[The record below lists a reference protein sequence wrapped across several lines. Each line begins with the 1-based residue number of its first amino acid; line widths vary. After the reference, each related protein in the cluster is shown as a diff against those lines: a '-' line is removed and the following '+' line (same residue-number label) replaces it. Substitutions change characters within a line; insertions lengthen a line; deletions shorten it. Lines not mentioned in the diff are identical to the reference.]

1 MNHIGIFET
10 EAHNKYI
17 YDGTTNTIIYG
28 EDEIISVINEHE
40 RLDRSAIYEKAN
52 KNLKDNMDKWDLFK
66 LKTGRVNHISSD
78 SIMKSIEEYLKPQ
91 LILGVTENCNLRCKY
106 CIFSGNYEDFRTH
119 ANNTMPL
126 DIALKSVDKFM
137 NYINKWIEFSPEKLP
152 IISFYGGEPLLNY
165 DLIKEIVKYVQSKKF
180 NTMYS
185 ITTNG
190 TLLNDEIIKFLVD
203 NNFIISVSI
212 DGDKEINDKNR
223 VFPNN
228 VGSFDIVFNNIKKI
242 QSEIKK
248 QDKEMLLPVATLT
261 CYEDDT
267 DMVKLN
273 NFFCEELDTLGKMAG
288 RASKVK
294 DIGSPTKGNTHNDS
308 MNQIFNKYIKHIL
321 NTDNDKNK
329 DDQFFLERVF
339 GTPMTAMYSRNIV
352 TDGLL
357 YSDIIGSA
365 CIPGSKIFVST
376 KGDFYPCEKMSYS
389 FPIGNCEIGLDEDRI
404 CELVHKWSSAFQDNC
419 LECPYKAICGLC
431 YASCSESDGFNF
443 EKICM
448 GRRKSI
454 EKQLSILYSIL
465 EANPRALG
473 NLTINRD
480 ILTNNFIKYSSIFT
494 NC

>member
-10 EAHNKYI
+10 ESHNKYI

-28 EDEIISVINEHE
+28 EDEVISVINEQE
-40 RLDRSAIYEKAN
+40 KLDRASIYEKAN

-66 LKTGRVNHISSD
+66 LKIGRVNNISSD
-78 SIMKSIEEYLKPQ
+78 SIMKSIAEYSKPQ

-119 ANNTMPL
+119 ANNTMKL
-126 DIALKSVDKFM
+126 DTAIKSVDKFID
-137 NYINKWIEFSPEKLP
+137 YVNKWTESSPEKQP

-165 DLIKEIVKYVQSKKF
+165 NLIKEVVKYVNSKQF

-185 ITTNG
+185 MTTNG

-203 NNFIISVSI
+203 NNFLISVSL

-228 VGSFDIVFNNIKKI
+228 LGSFDIVFNNIKKI
-242 QSEIKK
+242 QNEIKN
-248 QDKEMLLPVATLT
+248 QNKEMLLPIATLT
-261 CYEDDT
+261 CYEDNT

-273 NFFCEELDTLGKMAG
+273 NFFCKELDTLGKMAG
-288 RASKVK
+288 RASKIK
-294 DIGSPTKGNTHNDS
+294 DMDNPDKVNTPNES
-308 MNQIFNKYIKHIL
+308 MNQIFNKYINHIL
-321 NTDNDKNK
+321 NTDNNKNK
-329 DDQFFLERVF
+329 NDQFFLERIF
-339 GTPMTAMYSRNIV
+339 GTPMSAMYNRNIV

-357 YSDIIGSA
+357 YSDIIGNA
-365 CIPGSKIFVST
+365 CMPGSKIFVST
-376 KGDFYPCEKMSYS
+376 NGNFHPCEKISS
-389 FPIGNCEIGLDEDRI
+389 NFPIGNCEVGLDEDKI
-404 CELVHKWSSAFQDNC
+404 SKLLHKWSSAFQDNC
-419 LECPYKAICGLC
+419 SECPYKAICGLC
-431 YASCSESDGFNF
+431 YASCSEGDDFNF
-443 EKICM
+443 EKICK

-465 EANPRALG
+465 ELNPRALG

-480 ILTNNFIKYSSIFT
+480 ILTNNFIKYASIFSD
-494 NC
+494 C